1 MFKVKPHS
9 LNYFGK
15 SIISVVISN
24 SERRLVPDRWRVA
37 ARCAVTTPLLFSR
50 HPLNYYP
57 QRNGVRFL
65 DAVDLIIICRFILA
79 HLYFIGFR
87 IHGVTKGTVNVAMSV
102 CLFFTNLYLENWKRQ
117 TAEIYVTYFTEKF
130 ILILFYEV
138 KVFALVFCDKQYICL
153 D

>member
-1 MFKVKPHS
+1 
-9 LNYFGK
+9 
-15 SIISVVISN
+15 
-24 SERRLVPDRWRVA
+24 
-37 ARCAVTTPLLFSR
+37 
-50 HPLNYYP
+50 
-57 QRNGVRFL
+57 
-65 DAVDLIIICRFILA
+65 
-79 HLYFIGFR
+79 
-87 IHGVTKGTVNVAMSV
+87 MSV